1 MNMRVVRI
9 FKDCPPAW
17 AECAFTGLRCEGAFL
32 LDAARDN
39 YNTTFVKVYSE
50 KGGQIKIDTDFGTGE
65 LKGKAEFAGG
75 VYVLDMEPGETA
87 IISKKNGKEAAFAPL
102 DGNHTEDHYFGV
114 KRVRRF

>member
-39 YNTTFVKVYSE
+39 YITTFVKVYAE
-50 KGGQIKIDTDFGTGE
+50 KGGRIIIDTDFGTGE
-65 LKGKAEFAGG
+65 LTGPAEYADG
-75 VYVLDMEPGETA
+75 VYVLDMKPGETA
-87 IISKKNGKEAAFAPL
+87 VIYRKEGKDAAFAPL
-102 DGNHTEDHYFGV
+102 DGNPAEDHYFGA